1 MTISVGNRVF
11 QDADA
16 LEKLVIHAAT
26 EYEINGYVEDF
37 DDVEITD
44 PEYDEIHAHL
54 KKIKPDSEAFEG
66 TSPSTVKTVGSVV
79 VHDPPMTSIDK
90 ADERKDETRIDVYN
104 KWLTD
109 TARLLGKKLGPTIQ
123 VDGVDVVT
131 PGELELAQSFKRD
144 GVALRINYVKGQLV
158 SAGLRPRDGVNGTDV
173 TRHAKHIIGVPEKLP
188 HPFTLSLNGEI
199 ECHLE
204 DFDAINAKRDVDGEE
219 PYKNPRGYTNGV
231 MGRKDAKES
240 KGAMLRVSYYS
251 ITGFDDW
258 EKYYK
263 TEGERA
269 RWANGETGLNLQNHR
284 KKGYFVRMM
293 KHSKYGELGLM
304 EERAKKIWYY
314 TDGVVLKVND
324 LEEQFELG
332 HHGDDNVKPPL
343 GALAWKYK
351 EPTAEAVITGI
362 EWKASRVGRVVPTA
376 LFKKPFVLADTS
388 NSRATANN
396 YGWMEERGIGV
407 GAVVTCKKAGKIIP
421 NICGVV
427 TKAIFDPPKECPT
440 CGSGLRLHI
449 SDSGNKDLRCDNTD
463 CGAKHVHSWIHY
475 MSNMGG
481 KGLGTAAMELIL
493 QTGKVKTIDQLYK
506 LSEDDLRD
514 ANRFTAREALLAL
527 AAIFVITPIKDNTKL
542 RKLIESARADKQK
555 IEGWKFF
562 AALGISGAGRT
573 AGKALTAHF
582 NTFEEIMQ
590 ADEAELESI
599 DGIGSTTAE
608 AINLFFSDGGEEMVT
623 RLLDQVELILPK
635 KGPLSNTNFVM
646 TGNFDLG
653 KPHWERLIED
663 QGGNIQ
669 SGVSRKTNYVVQQ
682 HGKTDGTPS
691 GKEKKANDLGIEII
705 SIPDLEKLL

>member
-1 MTISVGNRVF
+1 
-11 QDADA
+11 
-16 LEKLVIHAAT
+16 
-26 EYEINGYVEDF
+26 
-37 DDVEITD
+37 
-44 PEYDEIHAHL
+44 
-54 KKIKPDSEAFEG
+54 
-66 TSPSTVKTVGSVV
+66 
-79 VHDPPMTSIDK
+79 
-90 ADERKDETRIDVYN
+90 
-104 KWLTD
+104 
-109 TARLLGKKLGPTIQ
+109 
-123 VDGVDVVT
+123 
-131 PGELELAQSFKRD
+131 
-144 GVALRINYVKGQLV
+144 
-158 SAGLRPRDGVNGTDV
+158 
-173 TRHAKHIIGVPEKLP
+173 
-188 HPFTLSLNGEI
+188 
-199 ECHLE
+199 
-204 DFDAINAKRDVDGEE
+204 
-219 PYKNPRGYTNGV
+219 
-231 MGRKDAKES
+231 
-240 KGAMLRVSYYS
+240 
-251 ITGFDDW
+251 
-258 EKYYK
+258 
-263 TEGERA
+263 
-269 RWANGETGLNLQNHR
+269 
-284 KKGYFVRMM
+284 
-293 KHSKYGELGLM
+293 
-304 EERAKKIWYY
+304 
-314 TDGVVLKVND
+314 
-324 LEEQFELG
+324 
-332 HHGDDNVKPPL
+332 
-343 GALAWKYK
+343 
-351 EPTAEAVITGI
+351 
-362 EWKASRVGRVVPTA
+362 
-376 LFKKPFVLADTS
+376 
-388 NSRATANN
+388 
-396 YGWMEERGIGV
+396 
-407 GAVVTCKKAGKIIP
+407 
-421 NICGVV
+421 
-427 TKAIFDPPKECPT
+427 
-440 CGSGLRLHI
+440 
-449 SDSGNKDLRCDNTD
+449 
-463 CGAKHVHSWIHY
+463 